1 MGPGKCPFC
10 GQEIDS
16 EATRCFF
23 CGAELNGDSVAKR
36 LEQLQIEDSKTEVQK
51 VKCPFGLQVIV
62 FVLICIAL
70 FSGAS
75 IKKSKSIKASSP
87 EGSTVVLNARVTFT
101 GAQFII
107 YNNDIFDWKN
117 VDFRLTLEDNR
128 DNYNLSVPVIPAGKK
143 RTVRASEFIGKDG
156 ARFNPYTMK
165 PKRFL
170 VWCDT
175 ETKKNGSYFAG
186 WK

>member
-1 MGPGKCPFC
+1 MGPEKCLFC

-16 EATRCFF
+16 DATKCFF
-23 CGAELNGDSVAKR
+23 CGAELEKDSIANR
-36 LEQLQIEDSKTEVQK
+36 LEQLQIEDNKASVQK
-51 VKCPFGLQVIV
+51 VTCPFGLQVIV

-70 FSGAS
+70 FSG
-75 IKKSKSIKASSP
+75 KSARKSGSSKAGPP
-87 EGSTVVLNARVTFT
+87 EGSEVRLNARVTFT
-101 GAQFII
+101 GSQFII
-107 YNNDIFDWKN
+107 YNNDTFDWTN
-117 VDFRLTLEDNR
+117 VDFQLTLKNIG
-128 DNYNLSVPVIPAGKK
+128 NSFNLSVPIIPAGKK
-143 RTVRASEFIGKDG
+143 RIVRASEFTDKDG

-175 ETKKNGSYFAG
+175 QDRKNGTYFAG